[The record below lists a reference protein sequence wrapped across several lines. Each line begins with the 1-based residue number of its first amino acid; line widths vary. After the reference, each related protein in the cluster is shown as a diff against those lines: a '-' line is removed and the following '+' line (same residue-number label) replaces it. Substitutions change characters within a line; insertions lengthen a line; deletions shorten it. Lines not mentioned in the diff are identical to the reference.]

1 VDVGRGASADRRRKP
16 RRIHDVVAAL
26 GREIV
31 QGSTPV
37 GASVAP
43 EPELVQRFEVSRGVV
58 REAVKILAAKG
69 LIEVRPRHGTHVL
82 AVENWSLLD
91 RDVLGWLVERPTAD
105 LDLLL
110 AIQEVRAIIEPE
122 AAALAAERGSDGDL
136 RAIDAALA
144 AMELSHDYASATAA
158 DKAFHLAILHA
169 TRNPVL
175 QGFNATIN
183 AILGAV
189 FFVAVGRSGWFEE
202 NLPNHATAAKA
213 IRERDP
219 AGARAAMKQVLAFT
233 GSKLEERKAPR
244 PAPSGGAGITKADA
258 ATGFIPGRSRQ
269 L

>member
-1 VDVGRGASADRRRKP
+1 MKEGRGASVDRLRKP
-16 RRIHDVVAAL
+16 RRLHDLVDAL

-31 QGSTPV
+31 GGVTPV

-43 EPELVQRFEVSRGVV
+43 EPDLVERFKVSRGVV
-58 REAVKILAAKG
+58 REAIKVLAAKG
-69 LIEVRPRHGTHVL
+69 LIEVRPRHGTRVL

-91 RDVLGWLVERPTAD
+91 RDVLAWLVGRPAAD
-105 LDLLL
+105 MALLL
-110 AIQEVRAIIEPE
+110 AIQEVRSIIEPE
-122 AAALAAERGSDGDL
+122 AAALAAERASDSDL
-136 RAIDAALA
+136 RRIDAALA

-169 TRNPVL
+169 THNPVL
-175 QGFNATIN
+175 QGFSATIN
-183 AILGAV
+183 AILEAV

-219 AGARAAMKQVLAFT
+219 ARARAAMKQLLTLT
-233 GSKLEERKAPR
+233 GNELEKRRHAPGAV
-244 PAPSGGAGITKADA
+244 PARTEADTA
-258 ATGFIPGRSRQ
+258 ATAMPKGSRQ